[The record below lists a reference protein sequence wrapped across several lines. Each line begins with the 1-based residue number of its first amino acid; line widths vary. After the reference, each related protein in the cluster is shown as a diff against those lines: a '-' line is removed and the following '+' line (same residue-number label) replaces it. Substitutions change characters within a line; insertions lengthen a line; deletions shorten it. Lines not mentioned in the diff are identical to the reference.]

1 MVGISE
7 LAVRSVGI
15 SETKQILEARTL
27 VVVRIL
33 GLQVVVVV
41 RKQELKYAK
50 RYNSISA
57 INF

>member
-15 SETKQILEARTL
+15 SGTKQILEARTL
-27 VVVRIL
+27 VVVHIL
-33 GLQVVVVV
+33 GLQVVVAVH
-41 RKQELKYAK
+41 KQELKYAK

-57 INF
+57 IHF